1 VALREPLDLFRLD
14 ILYTPLVNFP
24 VGDQAIL
31 DEFPEPLGGL
41 LVDLVVVDFLAHL
54 PSS

>member
-1 VALREPLDLFRLD
+1 MALFEPLDLFWFN

-24 VGDQAIL
+24 VRDQPIL
-31 DEFPEPLGGL
+31 DEFPKPLGSL